1 MSIHS
6 LVNGAKSG
14 YLLLLFI
21 HFLLVPLSPGK
32 RGRKREEICD
42 GTYAE
47 ADGRGKSK
55 IS

>member
-1 MSIHS
+1 MLSFVFVHS
-6 LVNGAKSG
+6 FFAC
-14 YLLLLFI
+14 
-21 HFLLVPLSPGK
+21 SPGK